1 MLGATIARVNGR
13 QFHRNAVAVVH
24 AAPGTLFADGVDG
37 VDIIL
42 IIALGIG
49 LGHRRFTKHIE

>member
-1 MLGATIARVNGR
+1 MLGAAVARVDGR

-37 VDIIL
+37 INIIL
-42 IIALGIG
+42 IIAVGIG
-49 LGHRRFTKHIE
+49 LSHRRFTEHIE